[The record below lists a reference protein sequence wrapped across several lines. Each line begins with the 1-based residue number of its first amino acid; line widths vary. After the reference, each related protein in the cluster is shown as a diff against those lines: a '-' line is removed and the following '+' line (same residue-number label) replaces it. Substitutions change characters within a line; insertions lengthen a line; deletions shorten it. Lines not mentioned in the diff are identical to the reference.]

1 MDISLKSLI
10 LLPLLDDEFALMSII
25 KAFSK
30 KNNNNLKIV
39 YCADITN
46 DKSFNIEKG
55 RIKNYKALKIIGI
68 QKKNIIY
75 LNDFFEIKSEFL
87 ISNYNK
93 VLNLSSNLLEQFLKS
108 NYLKVTVNVNDELS
122 KICKDQ

>member
-46 DKSFNIEKG
+46 DKSLNIEKG
-55 RIKNYKALKIIGI
+55 RIKNYKELKIIGI
-68 QKKNIIY
+68 QKNIIY

-108 NYLKVTVNVNDELS
+108 NYLKVTANVNDELS